1 MRVEGAGPHRL
12 EYADVLPYFRKL
24 ETSWRGEGPFHGG
37 SGPIGITETNVPSLM
52 YDVFEQAALSAGY
65 KRRTDVAIG
74 EHDGVSKIELSVG
87 AGRRQSTS
95 YTYLRQALGRPN
107 LTVRTRALTQRLE
120 LERRRATGVRYLR
133 DGEACVAHARRE
145 IILSAGS
152 YQSPQLLML
161 SGIVPAE
168 HLQSVR
174 VPVLH
179 DLPGVGQNLNEHPDF
194 FMQYKAAGTR
204 TFLNHLRFDQAVLGM
219 LRWLV
224 MHNGPFATNATPA
237 NVFLRTSNRNS
248 LRPDVQAIFTSIGLD
263 AELWFPGVTKLP
275 VHRFTVA
282 PNLLHPASRGWVK
295 LRSADPAAPP
305 RIFFNIY
312 DERSD
317 LDCMIEAL
325 ERVREIFATAPLAGQ
340 VAAELKP
347 GPEVRSRADIE
358 AWLRNNTII
367 NQHPLGTCKMGVDD
381 AAVSMASC
389 ACAGSKGCVV
399 DGSVM
404 PNEPGGNPNIAV
416 IESPKRRPIL
426 IRGRRLPPSEV
437 DWHLAGAARNDFAD
451 LGGRRVLVTGAS
463 SGIGAAL
470 ARGFA
475 ACGALVGVHYNSNA
489 AGAKRVAAE
498 IAEAGGRC
506 ELMHAELAEPGAPPC
521 WRVTPRRGWAGSTCS
536 STMPAVCSRACS
548 SRTSTKR
555 ISIR

>member
-1 MRVEGAGPHRL
+1 MRDEFDYIIIGAGSAGCVLANRLSEEEDVSVLLLEAGGPDRNPWMRVPLAFAPVSRTDRYLWRYMSEPEPQLNGRSIPARRGRTLGGTSSINGMIALRGHPLDYEGWKAQGL
-12 EYADVLPYFRKL
+12 TDWGYADVLPYFRKL

-120 LERRRATGVRYLR
+120 FERRRATGVRYRR

-161 SGIVPAE
+161 SGIGPAE

-358 AWLRNNTII
+358 AWLRNNTIV

-381 AAVSMASC
+381 AAVVD
-389 ACAGSKGCVV
+389 GELRVRGLEGLRVV

-404 PNEPGGNPNIAV
+404 PDEPGGNPNIAV
-416 IESPKRRPIL
+416 IMIAEKAADT

-437 DWHLAGAARNDFAD
+437 DWHLAGAAH
-451 LGGRRVLVTGAS
+451 V
-463 SGIGAAL
+463 
-470 ARGFA
+470 
-475 ACGALVGVHYNSNA
+475 
-489 AGAKRVAAE
+489 
-498 IAEAGGRC
+498 
-506 ELMHAELAEPGAPPC
+506 
-521 WRVTPRRGWAGSTCS
+521 
-536 STMPAVCSRACS
+536 
-548 SRTSTKR
+548 
-555 ISIR
+555 